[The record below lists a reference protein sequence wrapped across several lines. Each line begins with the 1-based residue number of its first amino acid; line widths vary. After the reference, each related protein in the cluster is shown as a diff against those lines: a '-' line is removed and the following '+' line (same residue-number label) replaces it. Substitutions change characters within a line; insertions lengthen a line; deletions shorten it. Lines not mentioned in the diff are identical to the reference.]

1 MDFEPMPA
9 IRILI
14 SISFS
19 KEMDVRIDS
28 LEELLEISYRELHR
42 VLLEIS
48 LLTTTIDGR
57 RKIRPK
63 MHFTHVCRM
72 VQTLTTA
79 KTQHGGIAI

>member
-1 MDFEPMPA
+1 M
-9 IRILI
+9 
-14 SISFS
+14 SGTFS
-19 KEMDVRIDS
+19 YGNMKSWDAEGRQFQFNAARPKN
-28 LEELLEISYRELHR
+28 LLDIALN
-42 VLLEIS
+42 V
-48 LLTTTIDGR
+48 GR